1 LLNSGI
7 SFFGDGFSD
16 TFVFWE
22 TDEGFVAFSEQK
34 DVAGS
39 SGENVSGGVFDVDD
53 IKRTWVSFS
62 GLDGTDSTD
71 VLTADN
77 LAHVTSVE
85 FHPVGDFVGG
95 KVEFDG
101 VADFAFWVWVSDGS
115 SVVCDEE
122 WNVVLLDEDFLD
134 STEFV
139 RSFFGG
145 DSVDD
150 ESAFGVVDQ
159 SEVFVGLF
167 DGDDIHETGWVF
179 HVGSDFSVN
188 FDHSSLHDFLALV
201 TGEGVVKSV
210 SDEDGQWEAFSE
222 FVWSGVWSEAENT
235 ASFWQHPV
243 VWSCKSFKM
252 LLWSSSSHFC
262 LFFCLT
268 FWFL

>member
-1 LLNSGI
+1 LNSGI

-22 TDEGFVAFSEQK
+22 TDQSFVAFSEQE

-39 SGENVSGGVFDVDD
+39 SGENVSGGVLDVDD
-53 IKRTWVSFS
+53 IEGTWVSFS

-71 VLTADN
+71 VLTADD
-77 LAHVTSVE
+77 LAQVTSVE
-85 FHPVGDFVGG
+85 FDPVGDFVGG
-95 KVEFDG
+95 QVEFDG
-101 VADFAFWVWVSDGS
+101 VTDFAVWVWVSDGS

-122 WNVVLLDEDFLD
+122 WNVVLFDEDFLD
-134 STEFV
+134 SAEFV

-159 SEVFVGLF
+159 SEVFVGLL

-179 HVGSDFSVN
+179 HVGSDFSVD
-188 FDHSSLHDFLALV
+188 FDHSSLHDLFALV

-222 FVWSGVWSEAENT
+222 FVWSGVWSETENT

-243 VWSCKSFKM
+243 VWSCKSFQM

-262 LFFCLT
+262 CFFV
-268 FWFL
+268 